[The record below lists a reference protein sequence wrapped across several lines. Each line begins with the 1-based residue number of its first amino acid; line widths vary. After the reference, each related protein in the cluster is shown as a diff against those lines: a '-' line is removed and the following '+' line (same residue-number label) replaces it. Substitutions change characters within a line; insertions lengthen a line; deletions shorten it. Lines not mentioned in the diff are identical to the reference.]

1 MIDFKSKTVLVTGAS
16 SGIGAALA
24 VRFAKAGADLILA
37 ARSVNKLE
45 DVAQRCR
52 SLGVQAKPYK
62 VDFSDMASVDAFAS
76 ELLSEGCQ
84 IDCLVLNAGIS
95 QRSTAFETD
104 MDVDRKVMET
114 NFWGPVRLVK
124 QLASI
129 LKGERP
135 VSIAVTTSI
144 SGLFGFPLRSAY
156 CSSKHAL
163 FGFFEALD
171 LENKNIKVTFLIP
184 GRINTPIS
192 KSALLGDG
200 STYAKM
206 DEGQAG
212 GMDVDKC
219 ADIAYKAIARGRH
232 RRLIGG
238 KELLMAHFKRWC
250 PPLFWFLAGKVSA
263 T

>member
-1 MIDFKSKTVLVTGAS
+1 MIDFKSKKVLVTGAS

-24 VRFAKAGADLILA
+24 VRFARAGADLILA
-37 ARSVNKLE
+37 ARSVDKLE